1 MCQLEKRAQGVWQ
14 SVGRT
19 SGAAADGVGPRCSS
33 PSRSRVS
40 CGAGHAQHAPGSLGR
55 GGCMSKEEGELVDA
69 WNFTHECGSSGCSQ
83 ELILLI
89 SFPYTMSNYM
99 FTCSPTAPQLEHT
112 KCVAAPCNGPL
123 YILPFYILEFPCGI
137 CEAASIYIGVSR
149 VAFRGHR

>member
-1 MCQLEKRAQGVWQ
+1 
-14 SVGRT
+14 
-19 SGAAADGVGPRCSS
+19 
-33 PSRSRVS
+33 
-40 CGAGHAQHAPGSLGR
+40 
-55 GGCMSKEEGELVDA
+55 MSKEEGELVDA

-123 YILPFYILEFPCGI
+123 YILPFYIHP
-137 CEAASIYIGVSR
+137 
-149 VAFRGHR
+149 